1 MPLSLCPG
9 PGIWGSPPSTTPACL
24 SGASSSRTP
33 PARAPSQSAVAV
45 PPPRSHRALCPSWPS
60 PHTAGITVVGRRP
73 IFSGIASR
81 AEGAVPYSYLYSHSP
96 QIVPGIFGESLDGW
110 KGGKEEENLA
120 KKESNKLG
128 IRLLTSAGSS
138 AGPEVTRD
146 R

>member
-1 MPLSLCPG
+1 M
-9 PGIWGSPPSTTPACL
+9 
-24 SGASSSRTP
+24 
-33 PARAPSQSAVAV
+33 
-45 PPPRSHRALCPSWPS
+45 
-60 PHTAGITVVGRRP
+60 
-73 IFSGIASR
+73 
-81 AEGAVPYSYLYSHSP
+81 
-96 QIVPGIFGESLDGW
+96 PGIFGESLDGW